1 MFAHFE
7 TTFRQERE
15 EIAAQLRTMYN
26 AILTGENET
35 FSTLREAT
43 PEAYPAAQIAHA
55 ESIGKLGAIQ
65 GVFEILGI
73 EYEPG
78 QPFPV

>member
-7 TTFRQERE
+7 TTSRQERE

-43 PEAYPAAQIAHA
+43 PEAYPAAQI
-55 ESIGKLGAIQ
+55 Q

>member
-7 TTFRQERE
+7 TTSRQERE

-35 FSTLREAT
+35 FAALRGAT
-43 PEAYPAAQIAHA
+43 PGTYPTAQIAHA
-55 ESIGKLGAIQ
+55 ENIGKLAAVQ